1 MSKLSVSSSASAALS
16 TTDVGYD
23 LILLWGQSNMSGRGV
38 PYDTTRYD
46 PSDPRIQQW
55 GASGT
60 YAGVIS
66 QAIEPLAMKDVP
78 SGIGPGLTF
87 ARWYL
92 HSAPVNRRV
101 LLVPSALGGTQ
112 LSTASTTGWRRGV
125 TGGLYAQAVAQ
136 AQAALTAA
144 GANARIT
151 AILWIQ
157 GETDG
162 DNGISGSAY
171 QTDLDALIAGARTDL
186 GLPTLPFV
194 MGQMVPEYLATGTRA
209 AINVVH
215 LATPSRNTRVRI
227 APGVYANNNA
237 DGNHYNAVGQRVLG
251 RAMFDAYQR
260 ILTGASDT
268 TPPAVPGQVT
278 GLATSNVGGTGLTLT
293 WTAVSGAGGYNVQ
306 QKTTVGSTFASIA
319 TTTGL
324 TTNVTGLTTGTS
336 YDFRVMAVTT
346 AGPGTVSA
354 TVSATP
360 VDNGLGQSTAS
371 TRAYSL
377 RLVVPGYAG
386 SAVKVRRSS
395 DSTTQDIGFVSGAL
409 DTASLL
415 TFCGVGD
422 GFIDTW
428 YDQSG
433 NTRNLTQATTTAQPK
448 LVAAGVVV
456 TSSGKPAVTFDGVT
470 NCLFSTA
477 PNLYAAGTAS
487 MCAVLSAPTPGTQ
500 KRWWAES
507 VSTSSLLQYGLSEP
521 DNNAA
526 GGFTRARPVL
536 SPADQTITYQGSLS
550 TFNNTI
556 HQLSAT
562 DTGTAMAQWLD
573 GAVDLASVAY
583 TRTGGEAA
591 RDRFTLGGVTRSGS
605 LAPAAMTF
613 SEVVFWTSV
622 LSTSDRQLAEAS
634 QKTFYGTP

>member
-1 MSKLSVSSSASAALS
+1 MSSHSSAALNVA
-16 TTDVGYD
+16 DVGYD
-23 LILLWGQSNMSGRGV
+23 LILLWGQSNMSGRGAS
-38 PYDTTRYD
+38 YDTTRYD

-66 QAIEPLAMKDVP
+66 QAVEPLAMKDVP
-78 SGIGPGLTF
+78 SGIGPGLVF

-112 LSTASTTGWRRGV
+112 LSTASATGWRRGV
-125 TGGLYAQAVAQ
+125 GGGLYAQAVAQ
-136 AQAALTAA
+136 AQAALAAA
-144 GANARIT
+144 GANARIA
-151 AILWIQ
+151 AILWVQ

-171 QTDLDALIAGARTDL
+171 QADLDALITGARTDL
-186 GLPTLPFV
+186 GVSTLPFV

-209 AINVVH
+209 AINTIH
-215 LATPSRNTRVRI
+215 LATPSRVNRVRV
-227 APGVYANNNA
+227 APGVYAANNN
-237 DGNHYNAVGQRVLG
+237 DGNHYNAIGQRVLG

-260 ILTGASDT
+260 ILNGAADP

-278 GLATSNVGGTGLTLT
+278 GLAATSVGATGLTLT
-293 WTAVSGAGGYNVQ
+293 WAATSGAGSYNVQ
-306 QKTTVGSTFASIA
+306 SKTTAGPTFATIA
-319 TTTGL
+319 TVTSPTAA
-324 TTNVTGLTTGTS
+324 VTGLTTGTS
-336 YDFRVMAVTT
+336 YDFRVIAVST
-346 AGPGTVSA
+346 AGPGTASA

-360 VDNGLGQSTAS
+360 ANNGLGQSTATS
-371 TRAYSL
+371 RAYSL
-377 RLVVPGYAG
+377 RLVVPSYAG

-395 DSTTQDIGFVSGAL
+395 DSTTLDIGFSAGAL
-409 DTASLL
+409 DTAALL
-415 TFCGVGD
+415 TFCGAGD

-433 NTRNLTQATTTAQPK
+433 NGRHLTQVTTTAQPK
-448 LVAAGVVV
+448 LVASGVVV
-456 TSSGKPAVTFDGVT
+456 TSGGKPAATFDGVDDV
-470 NCLFSTA
+470 LFATVA
-477 PNLYAAGTAS
+477 NLYAAGAAS

-507 VSTSSLLQYGLSEP
+507 VVASSVLQYGLSEP

-536 SPADQTITYQGSLS
+536 SPPDQSLTYQGNLS
-550 TFNNTI
+550 TFNNVI

-562 DTGTAMAQWLD
+562 DSGTAMAQWLD

-583 TRTGGEAA
+583 TRTGGEAT
-591 RDRFTLGGVTRSGS
+591 RDRFAIGGVIRSGS
-605 LAPAAMTF
+605 LAPAPMSF
-613 SEVVFWTSV
+613 SEAVFWTSV
-622 LSTSDRQLAEAS
+622 LSTSDRQLAEAN